1 MGVTYEDHF
10 MRRVEEIRTKRQRK
24 PPTRYDEESYI
35 ANDLTADIDEPVN
48 IGEAWSAENSV
59 NWKEATNSEYESL
72 LKNNTWELVPPPNG
86 KNIVGSRRVFKV
98 KHCENGSVDRFKAR
112 LVAQGYSQSEVVD
125 NQEVFSPV
133 VRYTSIRS
141 LLAVANICNCEIHQM
156 DVHTAFL
163 QGEHDEEIYMRQPE
177 GYVEQDR
184 PEYVCKLNKS
194 IFGLKQAA

>member
-1 MGVTYEDHF
+1 

-24 PPTRYDEESYI
+24 PPTRYDEECYI

-48 IGEAWSAENSV
+48 IGEAWSGENSV
-59 NWKEATNSEYESL
+59 NWKEATNSEFEPL
-72 LKNNTWELVPPPNG
+72 RKNNPWDLVPPPNG
-86 KNIVGSRRVFKV
+86 KNIVGSRWVFKV

-112 LVAQGYSQSEVVD
+112 LVAQGYSQSERVD

-141 LLAVANICNCEIHQM
+141 LLAVANICNWEIHQM

-163 QGEHDEEIYMRQPE
+163 QGELDEEIYIR
-177 GYVEQDR
+177 
-184 PEYVCKLNKS
+184 
-194 IFGLKQAA
+194 